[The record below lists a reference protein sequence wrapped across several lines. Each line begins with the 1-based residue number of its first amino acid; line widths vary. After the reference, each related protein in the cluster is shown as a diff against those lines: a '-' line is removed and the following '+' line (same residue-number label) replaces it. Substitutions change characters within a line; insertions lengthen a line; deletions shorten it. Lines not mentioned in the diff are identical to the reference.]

1 MDDFTN
7 KTDNLKKSVSEIA
20 DSIRTISEAID
31 EGVTGVNGTAANM
44 QILVSDMDSI
54 NNQMG
59 ENKGIATE
67 LKKETSIFTR
77 L

>member
-1 MDDFTN
+1 MYSD
-7 KTDNLKKSVSEIA
+7 ICMCMWG
-20 DSIRTISEAID
+20 TISAAID

-44 QILVSDMDSI
+44 QILASDMDSI

-67 LKKETSIFTR
+67 LKNETSIFTK